1 MACGAEVY
9 MEEDYSE
16 QNIYFIINHGELD
29 WIFFA
34 FPWQLHAR
42 VLQKCYSS
50 LSKKK
55 KKPTKQQILWTHEA
69 KSNAA
74 RCFLQLHEISYS
86 LNFCLFS
93 NIILVVY
100 WSLYFK
106 KGLRA

>member
-55 KKPTKQQILWTHEA
+55 KNLPNNRSFEHMKPNQMQQDA
-69 KSNAA
+69 SSNSMK
-74 RCFLQLHEISYS
+74 FPI
-86 LNFCLFS
+86 
-93 NIILVVY
+93 V
-100 WSLYFK
+100 
-106 KGLRA
+106 